1 MWKFWNIQVLH
12 LQLFLFVWW
21 PLCEKFDVSE
31 SYNFVCQCGA
41 KCSADIFY
49 LMKKKKQLNPVW
61 AAFFWKLV
69 LDMID
74 FNLIWYGHVKYCRY
88 PKKVFWS
95 TRSSAGPRLHCL
107 AKLQFGRVHFGVFSR
122 SCFLPPALSSDWTSP
137 ALSSVIQLTGS
148 VDVSS
153 LVEGSNWLE
162 VLNFR
167 HSQGVQTDW
176 KCWFFITH
184 RGFQLTR
191 SVEFLSFTGGSNSL
205 EVLIFCHSQE
215 VPTYSKCWF
224 FVTHR
229 GFQLNRSVNFS
240 SLTGGSKWLEVLIF
254 RQSRWV
260 PNGLLDI

>member
-1 MWKFWNIQVLH
+1 M
-12 LQLFLFVWW
+12 
-21 PLCEKFDVSE
+21 
-31 SYNFVCQCGA
+31 
-41 KCSADIFY
+41 
-49 LMKKKKQLNPVW
+49 
-61 AAFFWKLV
+61 
-69 LDMID
+69 
-74 FNLIWYGHVKYCRY
+74 
-88 PKKVFWS
+88 
-95 TRSSAGPRLHCL
+95 
-107 AKLQFGRVHFGVFSR
+107 RVHFGVFSR

-191 SVEFLSFTGGSNSL
+191 SVEFSSFTGGSHSL
-205 EVLIFCHSQE
+205 EVL
-215 VPTYSKCWF
+215 F

-229 GFQLNRSVNFS
+229 RFQLTRSVDFS
-240 SLTGGSKWLEVLIF
+240 SLTGGSNWIEVLIF
-254 RQSRWV
+254 RHSRGV
-260 PNGLLDI
+260 PNDWKCWFFVNHGGFQMAF